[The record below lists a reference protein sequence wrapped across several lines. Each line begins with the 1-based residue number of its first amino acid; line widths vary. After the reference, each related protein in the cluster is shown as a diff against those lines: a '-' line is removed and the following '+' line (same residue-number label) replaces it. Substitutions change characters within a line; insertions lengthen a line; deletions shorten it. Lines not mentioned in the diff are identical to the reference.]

1 MLNNEQEREEAQ
13 EQVAAELDT
22 EEQPADD
29 EMPEEEEVEE
39 TTDAQ
44 DDDLTDDEVL
54 AREMVTYI
62 SGYLVDDKDA
72 IQVGTEWEGDR
83 LTVSLKVADDDKGK
97 VIGRNGRV
105 VRAMQSLLR
114 VSAVKSYIRT
124 NLDVV

>member
-1 MLNNEQEREEAQ
+1 MPTSDDEREDAQ
-13 EQVAAELDT
+13 EHVAEQ
-22 EEQPADD
+22 QPADD
-29 EMPEEEEVEE
+29 EAPAEEAS
-39 TTDAQ
+39 DAAQ
-44 DDDLTDDEVL
+44 VDDDELTDDEVL

-62 SGYLVDDKDA
+62 SRYLVDEPDA

-114 VSAVKSYIRT
+114 VSAVKSNIRT

>member
-1 MLNNEQEREEAQ
+1 MLNNEQEREETQ
-13 EQVAAELDT
+13 EPVALDQTT
-22 EEQPADD
+22 EDQPAYD
-29 EMPEEEEVEE
+29 ETTEEEEVAE
-39 TTDAQ
+39 TTEAE
-44 DDDLTDDEVL
+44 DDDLTNDEDL

-72 IQVGTEWEGDR
+72 IQVDTEWEGDR
-83 LTVSLKVADDDKGK
+83 LTVSLKVADEDKGK

-114 VSAVKSYIRT
+114 VSAVKSNIRT

>member
-1 MLNNEQEREEAQ
+1 MPTSEDEREDTQ
-13 EQVAAELDT
+13 EQVAEA
-22 EEQPADD
+22 QPADNEAPD
-29 EMPEEEEVEE
+29 EE
-39 TTDAQ
+39 DADAAQ
-44 DDDLTDDEVL
+44 ADDDELTDDEVL

-62 SGYLVDDKDA
+62 SRYLVDEPDA

-114 VSAVKSYIRT
+114 VSAVKSNIRT

>member
-1 MLNNEQEREEAQ
+1 MQMHNSDQEREDDDAQ
-13 EQVAAELDT
+13 AAE
-22 EEQPADD
+22 EQSVED
-29 EMPEEEEVEE
+29 ETSEEEVAPIAE
-39 TTDAQ
+39 AS
-44 DDDLTDDEVL
+44 DDELTDDEVL

-62 SGYLVDDKDA
+62 SSYLVDDQEA

-83 LTVSLKVADDDKGK
+83 LTVTLKVADDDKGK

-114 VSAVKSYIRT
+114 VSAVKSNIRT

>member
-1 MLNNEQEREEAQ
+1 MHNSDQEREDDDPMTGEQQSDEDQTHDEETPPIAEAS
-13 EQVAAELDT
+13 
-22 EEQPADD
+22 DD
-29 EMPEEEEVEE
+29 E
-39 TTDAQ
+39 
-44 DDDLTDDEVL
+44 LTEDEVL

-62 SGYLVDDKDA
+62 SRYLVEDQEA

-83 LTVSLKVADDDKGK
+83 LTVTLKVADDDKGK

-114 VSAVKSYIRT
+114 VSAVKSNIRT

>member
-1 MLNNEQEREEAQ
+1 MLNNNDEREDTQ
-13 EQVAAELDT
+13 DQVAED
-22 EEQPADD
+22 QPADN
-29 EMPEEEEVEE
+29 EAPEQEAA
-39 TTDAQ
+39 DAAQ
-44 DDDLTDDEVL
+44 ADNDDLTDDEVL

-62 SGYLVDDKDA
+62 SRYLVDEPDA

-114 VSAVKSYIRT
+114 VSAVKSNIRT
-124 NLDVV
+124 NLDVI